1 VRGSE
6 DPPIPRLAIRAP
18 NHLGELVLALPALH
32 GASERERRETGT
44 APIVQVVSWL
54 VPLLA
59 LADVDARIL
68 PLSDRR
74 DIAAAARELR
84 RYGARRGILLTPSI
98 SSALIFRAA
107 GLTSRR
113 GTGGGGRAWLLTDVV
128 DRDELLTD
136 HRVKEFLAIADL
148 PVPEGE
154 PRVPRLA
161 ELDGARS
168 AWAERRKAMRI
179 PQDGRRP
186 VALFPGA
193 NGEARRWPSEKYA
206 ALARSLA
213 GSGFRVLV
221 LGGPADRPIT
231 ERVVAGARTDDGGL
245 DEAVFDLGGRTS
257 ILELAGAL
265 EECHLLVTN
274 DTGPMHLAAA
284 LDRPIVALEGPAD
297 IRQTRP
303 LARRVRLV
311 GRFDLPC
318 VPCVK
323 NECPRSGSGTILES
337 AERECL
343 RLVTV
348 DEVLEASLA
357 SLEEAS
363 T

>member
-1 VRGSE
+1 MRGPGP
-6 DPPIPRLAIRAP
+6 PPIERLAIRAP
-18 NHLGELVLALPALH
+18 NHLGELLLALPALEA
-32 GASERERRETGT
+32 ASARERRETGT
-44 APIVQVVSWL
+44 APVLQVVSWL

-59 LADVDARIL
+59 LADLDVRVL

-84 RYGARRGILLTPSI
+84 AYGVQRGILLTPSI

-107 GLTSRR
+107 GLRSRR
-113 GTGGGGRAWLLTDVV
+113 GTGGGGRAWLLTEVV
-128 DRDELLTD
+128 DRAPLLED
-136 HRVKEFLAIADL
+136 HRVKEFLAIAGV
-148 PVPEGE
+148 PVPEGAM
-154 PRVPRLA
+154 PVPRLTVIDA
-161 ELDGARS
+161 ARA
-168 AWAERRKAMRI
+168 AWDVRRRALRI
-179 PQDGRRP
+179 PDDGRRL

-193 NGEARRWPSEKYA
+193 NGAARRWPTEKYA

-213 GSGFRVLV
+213 GLGHRVLV
-221 LGGPADRPIT
+221 LGGPEDSPIT
-231 ERVVAGARTDDGGL
+231 GIVTRQARTEDGKLDGL
-245 DEAVFDLGGRTS
+245 LLDLGGRTS
-257 ILELAGAL
+257 LVELAGAL
-265 EECHLLVTN
+265 EACHLLVAN

-284 LDRPIVALEGPAD
+284 LDRPIVAVEGPAD

-303 LARRVRLV
+303 LATRVRLV

-323 NECPRSGSGTILES
+323 NECPRSGRGTILES

-348 DEVLEASLA
+348 DEVLQASLA

-363 T
+363 A

>member
-6 DPPIPRLAIRAP
+6 DPPIPRLVIRAP

-32 GASERERRETGT
+32 GASERERRGTGT

-84 RYGARRGILLTPSI
+84 RYGARRGILLTPSL

-113 GTGGGGRAWLLTDVV
+113 GTGGGGRAWLLTDVL
-128 DRDELLTD
+128 DRDELLAD

-148 PVPEGE
+148 PVPVDD
-154 PRVPRLA
+154 PPAPRLT
-161 ELDGARS
+161 ELEPART
-168 AWAERRKAMRI
+168 AWAERRRAMRI
-179 PQDGRRP
+179 PNDGRRP

-193 NGEARRWPSEKYA
+193 NGGARRWPSEKYA

-213 GSGFRVLV
+213 GTGCRVLV
-221 LGGPADRPIT
+221 LGGPTDRPIT
-231 ERVVAGARTDDGGL
+231 EMVVAAARTDDGGL
-245 DEAVFDLGGRTS
+245 DEAVLDLGGRTS
-257 ILELAGAL
+257 LLELAGAL
-265 EECHLLVTN
+265 DECHLLVTN

-303 LARRVRLV
+303 LASRVRLV

-323 NECPRSGSGTILES
+323 NECPRRGSGTILES

-348 DEVLEASLA
+348 DEVLEAALA
-357 SLEEAS
+357 SLEETS

>member
-1 VRGSE
+1 MKKAGP
-6 DPPIPRLAIRAP
+6 PPIERLAIRAP
-18 NHLGELVLALPALH
+18 NHLGELLLALPALQ
-32 GASERERRETGT
+32 AACEKERRETGT
-44 APIVQVVSWL
+44 APVVQVVSWL
-54 VPLLA
+54 VPLVA
-59 LADVDARIL
+59 MADLDARLL

-84 RYGARRGILLTPSI
+84 TYGVRRGILLTPSV

-107 GLTSRR
+107 GLTARR
-113 GTGGGGRAWLLTDVV
+113 GTGGGGRGWLLTDVV
-128 DRDELLTD
+128 DRAPLLED

-154 PRVPRLA
+154 PPAPRLA
-161 ELDGARS
+161 AIDAARA
-168 AWAERRKAMRI
+168 AWSERRRAERI
-179 PQDGRRP
+179 PPDGRRL

-193 NGEARRWPSEKYA
+193 NGTARRWPVDKYA

-213 GSGFRVLV
+213 GFGHRVLV
-221 LGGPADRPIT
+221 LGGPEDRPVT
-231 ERVVAGARTDDGGL
+231 EAVVGRALTDDGTLEGSVL
-245 DEAVFDLGGRTS
+245 DLGGRTS
-257 ILELAGAL
+257 LVELAGAL
-265 EECHLLVTN
+265 DACHLLVTN
-274 DTGPMHLAAA
+274 DTGPMHVAAA
-284 LDRPIVALEGPAD
+284 LDRPIVAVEGPAD
-297 IRQTRP
+297 VRQTRP
-303 LARRVRLV
+303 LATRVRLV

-323 NECPRSGSGTILES
+323 NECPRGGRGTILES

>member
-1 VRGSE
+1 MKGAGP
-6 DPPIPRLAIRAP
+6 PPIDRLAIRAP
-18 NHLGELVLALPALH
+18 NHLGELLLALPALEA
-32 GASERERRETGT
+32 ASARERRETGI
-44 APIVQVVSWL
+44 APIVQVVSSL

-59 LADVDARIL
+59 LADLDARVL

-84 RYGARRGILLTPSI
+84 SYGARRGILLTPSV

-128 DRDELLTD
+128 DRGPLLED
-136 HRVKEFLAIADL
+136 HRVKEFLAIAGF
-148 PVPEGE
+148 PVPDGE
-154 PRVPRLA
+154 PPAPRLTA
-161 ELDGARS
+161 LDAARV
-168 AWAERRKAMRI
+168 AWSERRRALGI
-179 PQDGRRP
+179 PTDARP
-186 VALFPGA
+186 LVALFPGA
-193 NGEARRWPSEKYA
+193 NGAARRWPGEKYA

-213 GSGFRVLV
+213 GLGYRVLI
-221 LGGPADRPIT
+221 LGGPDDRPVT
-231 ERVVAGARTDDGGL
+231 EAVSRQALTDDGEL
-245 DEAVFDLGGRTS
+245 DGAVLNLGGRTS
-257 ILELAGAL
+257 LAELAGAL
-265 EECHLLVTN
+265 ESCHLLVTN

-284 LDRPIVALEGPAD
+284 LDRPIVAVEGPAD
-297 IRQTRP
+297 VRQTRP
-303 LARRVRLV
+303 LANRVRLV

-323 NECPRSGSGTILES
+323 NECPRNGRGTILES

-363 T
+363 A